1 MILQEMANSAS
12 QWLRADGP
20 EAEVVFSCRVR
31 LARNL
36 EGFTFPP
43 WAHDSVLKDV
53 SDKVLN
59 AVKRSHYLKNSRL
72 IKMSEL
78 SSTERRFLLERHLI
92 SPEFSSGGPHRFL
105 ITEKREMISLMV
117 NEEDH
122 LRLQSILSGLQLMD
136 AWRLTDK
143 IDDELGQN
151 LDYAFLPQWGYLT
164 SCPTNTGTGMRASC
178 MLHLPALAVTHKID
192 ELLKN
197 ISKLG
202 LVARGLYGEG
212 TKSQGD
218 FFQISNQVTLGS
230 REEEVVDH
238 VESVTRQVVG
248 QEKKA
253 RDILLRR
260 DGIQLRDQMGRAYGT
275 LVSAYLLRSEEAISL
290 LSKLRLGVSLNL
302 CPQLNIQVLN
312 ELFFMITPAQLQ
324 VKEGKE
330 MAPLDRD
337 ELRAKIIRGRLSKL
351 GQKE

>member
-1 MILQEMANSAS
+1 MILQEIANSTS
-12 QWLRADGP
+12 RWLRGDGP
-20 EAEVVFSCRVR
+20 EAEIVFSCRVR

-43 WAHDSVLKDV
+43 WAHDSVLRDV

-59 AVKRSHYLKNSRL
+59 AVNKSDYLKNSHL
-72 IKMSEL
+72 INMSEL
-78 SSTERRFLLERHLI
+78 SSIERRFLLERHLI
-92 SPEFSSGGPHRFL
+92 SLEFSAGGSRRFL
-105 ITEKREMISLMV
+105 VTEKGGMLSLMI

-136 AWRLTDK
+136 AWRLSDK
-143 IDDELGQN
+143 VDDGLERS

-178 MLHLPALAVTHKID
+178 MLHLPALVATHKID

-218 FFQISNQVTLGS
+218 FFQISNQVTLGL
-230 REEEVVDH
+230 REEEIVDN
-238 VESVTRQVVG
+238 VGRVTRQVVG
-248 QEKKA
+248 QEKRA
-253 RDILLRR
+253 REILLKRN
-260 DGIQLRDQMGRAYGT
+260 GTQLKDQMGRAYGI
-275 LVSAYLLRSEEAISL
+275 LLNAHFMSSQEAINL
-290 LSKLRLGVSLNL
+290 LSRLRLGVSLHL
-302 CPQLNIQVLN
+302 FPQLNIPVLN

-330 MAPLDRD
+330 MTPSVRD
-337 ELRAKIIRGRLSKL
+337 ELRAKIIRERLSEL
-351 GQKE
+351 R

>member
-1 MILQEMANSAS
+1 MILQEMANSTS
-12 QWLRADGP
+12 QWLRGDGP
-20 EAEVVFSCRVR
+20 EAEIVFSCRVR

-43 WAHDSVLKDV
+43 WAVNSVLKSV
-53 SDKVLN
+53 SDKILN
-59 AVKRSHYLKNSRL
+59 AVNKSDYLKDTRL
-72 IKMSEL
+72 INMSEL

-92 SPEFSSGGPHRFL
+92 SPEFSAGEPHRFL
-105 ITEKREMISLMV
+105 VTDKGEMVSLMV

-122 LRLQSILSGLQLMD
+122 LRVQSILSGLQLTD

-143 IDDELGQN
+143 VDDELEQN

-178 MLHLPALAVTHKID
+178 MLHLPALVATHKID

-218 FFQISNQVTLGS
+218 FFQISNQVTLGL
-230 REEEVVDH
+230 REEEIVDN
-238 VESVTRQVVG
+238 VERVTRQVVG

-253 RDILLRR
+253 REILLEQN
-260 DGIQLRDQMGRAYGT
+260 GTQLKDQMGRAYGT
-275 LVSAYLLRSEEAISL
+275 LVNSYLVSSEEAVDL
-290 LSKLRLGVSLNL
+290 LSKLRLGVSLHL
-302 CPQLNIQVLN
+302 FPELNVRVLN

-324 VKEGKE
+324 VKEGKK

-337 ELRAKIIRGRLSKL
+337 ELRATIIKEWLGKL
-351 GQKE
+351 K

>member
-12 QWLRADGP
+12 QWLRGDGP
-20 EAEVVFSCRVR
+20 EGEIVFSCRVR

-43 WAHDSVLKDV
+43 RAHDSVLRDV

-59 AVKRSHYLKNSRL
+59 AVKKSDYLKNNRL
-72 IKMSEL
+72 INMSEL
-78 SSTERRFLLERHLI
+78 SGTERRFLLERHLI
-92 SPEFSSGGPHRFL
+92 SLEFSAGGSHRFL
-105 ITEKREMISLMV
+105 VTEKGEMISLMI

-136 AWRLTDK
+136 AWRLSDK
-143 IDDELGQN
+143 VDDELEQN

-178 MLHLPALAVTHKID
+178 MLHLPALVATHRID

-202 LVARGLYGEG
+202 LAARGLYGEG

-218 FFQISNQVTLGS
+218 FFQISNQVTLGLG
-230 REEEVVDH
+230 EEEIVDS
-238 VESVTRQVVG
+238 VERVTRQVVG
-248 QEKKA
+248 QEKRA
-253 RDILLRR
+253 REILLKRN
-260 DGIQLRDQMGRAYGT
+260 GTQLKDQMGRAYGT
-275 LVSAYLLRSEEAISL
+275 LVNAYLMSSEEAISL
-290 LSKLRLGVSLNL
+290 LSKLRLGVSLHL
-302 CPQLNIQVLN
+302 FPHLSIQALN

-330 MAPLDRD
+330 MSPLDRAG
-337 ELRAKIIRGRLSKL
+337 LRAKIIRERLSELK
-351 GQKE
+351 

>member
-1 MILQEMANSAS
+1 MILQEMANSTS
-12 QWLRADGP
+12 QWLRGDGP
-20 EAEVVFSCRVR
+20 EAEIVFSCRVR

-43 WAHDSVLKDV
+43 WATNSVLRDV

-59 AVKRSHYLKNSRL
+59 AVNKSDYLKNSRL
-72 IKMSEL
+72 INMSEL
-78 SSTERRFLLERHLI
+78 SGTERRFLLERHLI
-92 SPEFSSGGPHRFL
+92 SPEFSAGAPHRFL
-105 ITEKREMISLMV
+105 VTEKGEMISLMV

-122 LRLQSILSGLQLMD
+122 VRLQSILSGLQLID

-143 IDDELGQN
+143 VDDELERN

-178 MLHLPALAVTHKID
+178 MLHLPALVATHKTD

-218 FFQISNQVTLGS
+218 FFQISNQVTLGL
-230 REEEVVDH
+230 REEEIVDN
-238 VESVTRQVVG
+238 VERVTRQVVG

-253 RDILLRR
+253 REILLKRN
-260 DGIQLRDQMGRAYGT
+260 GTQLKDQMGRAYGT
-275 LVSAYLLRSEEAISL
+275 LINAYLMSSEEAINL
-290 LSKLRLGVSLNL
+290 LSKLRLGVSLHL
-302 CPQLNIQVLN
+302 FPQLNVQVLN

-324 VKEGKE
+324 VKKGKE

-337 ELRAKIIRGRLSKL
+337 ELRAKIIRGRLGKL
-351 GQKE
+351 K